1 MCEGGGELEIVE
13 RFLDDDER
21 LEAVARFLGGELG
34 PERRVAP
41 LEVQDPDGL
50 GVAEDGRAE
59 AEEGL
64 KEDEGGREELL
75 LEIDLGEGVVE
86 AAEGVAEEGAR

>member
-1 MCEGGGELEIVE
+1 M
-13 RFLDDDER
+13 
-21 LEAVARFLGGELG
+21 
-34 PERRVAP
+34 
-41 LEVQDPDGL
+41 